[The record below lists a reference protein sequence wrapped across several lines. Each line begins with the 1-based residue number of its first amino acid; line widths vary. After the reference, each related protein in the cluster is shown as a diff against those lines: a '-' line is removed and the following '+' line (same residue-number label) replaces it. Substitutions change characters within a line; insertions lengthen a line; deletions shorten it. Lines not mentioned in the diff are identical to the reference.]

1 MMFPFHKLFVDG
13 AESEPQVGD
22 RLIYDE
28 RNGTLF
34 VHREDGDVRF
44 QPSDGGPLTTRL
56 FIGRGWTRDL
66 TRASAEL
73 YARLGGLSG
82 DVVHVE
88 GSFPTLTVF
97 EVR

>member
-1 MMFPFHKLFVDG
+1 MFPFHKLYVDG
-13 AESEPQVGD
+13 VESRPRVGD

-34 VHREDGDVRF
+34 VHREDGDVLF
-44 QPSDGGPLTTRL
+44 LPANQATLSSRL

-73 YARLGGLSG
+73 YGRLGGLSG
-82 DVVHVE
+82 EVIAVE
-88 GSFPTLTVF
+88 GSFPTLQVF
-97 EVR
+97 EVAP